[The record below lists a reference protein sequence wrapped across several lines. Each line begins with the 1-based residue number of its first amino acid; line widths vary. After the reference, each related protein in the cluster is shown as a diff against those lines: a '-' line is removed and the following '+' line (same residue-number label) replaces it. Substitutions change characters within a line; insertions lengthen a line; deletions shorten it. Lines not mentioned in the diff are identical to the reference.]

1 MKYRNN
7 LFLYADTSPHLTKS
21 GTKTLNNFWPS
32 VFERNETHYPK
43 ENYISFSKTI
53 SLPVHSRHTH

>member
-7 LFLYADTSPHLTKS
+7 LLLYADTSTHLTKS

-32 VFERNETHYPK
+32 VFDG
-43 ENYISFSKTI
+43 I
-53 SLPVHSRHTH
+53 